1 MERSHEGLHKMQ
13 MRVGEN
19 GEWKIGGK
27 FAGKRMEKQGKTAT
41 TTAELLA
48 IGNYETSDR
57 KAKEMEKGAG
67 QLRKLCLFNA
77 AAWAGKEKA
86 ERRERKSAG
95 QAALQPAVPSSAS
108 R

>member
-1 MERSHEGLHKMQ
+1 
-13 MRVGEN
+13 
-19 GEWKIGGK
+19 
-27 FAGKRMEKQGKTAT
+27 MEKQGKTAT

-77 AAWAGKEKA
+77 AA
-86 ERRERKSAG
+86 
-95 QAALQPAVPSSAS
+95 
-108 R
+108 